1 MQSKEVK
8 MENPTKV
15 QSTVDFDEVPQW
27 VLEQVEHRA
36 FGLLRAACE
45 ELSHVVDQA
54 HSQGVD
60 ANSLAHHIERA
71 RKIIFDADLIMQDA
85 HSTVASYLEYV
96 SAATLAAKLKGD
108 SVDEEAETDERES
121 K

>member
-1 MQSKEVK
+1 MD
-8 MENPTKV
+8 NPTRV

-36 FGLLRAACE
+36 FGLLRSACE

-85 HSTVASYLEYV
+85 HSTAVSYLEYAPP
-96 SAATLAAKLKGD
+96 AALTPKLKGG
-108 SVDEEAETDERES
+108 SVDEEIKTDEREP